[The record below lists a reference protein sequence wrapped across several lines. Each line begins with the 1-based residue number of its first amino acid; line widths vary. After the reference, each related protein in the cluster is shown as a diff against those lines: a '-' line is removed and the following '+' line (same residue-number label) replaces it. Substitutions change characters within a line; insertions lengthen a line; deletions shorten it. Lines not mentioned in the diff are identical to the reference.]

1 MRQKTAEEQ
10 FDKMA
15 SVMKAWMRQK
25 CATESFHVEKMAPTD
40 IHRHLLNVFG
50 GQRVNMSTVRQWVMR
65 FSSIMVTLDHLL
77 WCRFLQMQHAGSYL
91 LLVKMHS

>member
-1 MRQKTAEEQ
+1 MVCDME
-10 FDKMA
+10 
-15 SVMKAWMRQK
+15 VCMKQK
-25 CATESFHVEKMAPTD
+25 CVTEFLDVENMAPID
-40 IHRHLLNVFG
+40 IHWCLLNVYG
-50 GQRVNMSTVRQWVMR
+50 NQQVVVSTVRQWVVR